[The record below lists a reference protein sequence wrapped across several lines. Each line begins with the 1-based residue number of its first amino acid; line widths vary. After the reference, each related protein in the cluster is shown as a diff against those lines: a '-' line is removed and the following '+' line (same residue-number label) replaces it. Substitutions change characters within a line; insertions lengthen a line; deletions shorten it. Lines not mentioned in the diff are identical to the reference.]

1 MPYFPHMN
9 MQMLGLIFC
18 LVGELSLL
26 FLPRITMHSLGL
38 CCTMHLKVVLTKMSH
53 VNNIAFCAS
62 MRLEIHAWLRSH
74 TSRRDLAMAPNIP
87 IQVVV

>member
-1 MPYFPHMN
+1 
-9 MQMLGLIFC
+9 
-18 LVGELSLL
+18 
-26 FLPRITMHSLGL
+26 
-38 CCTMHLKVVLTKMSH
+38 MHLKVMLTKMSH